1 MNIAVRKR
9 NRDLSLEQKWSI
21 VAFSIQYYNHDKKRL
36 VDGSMEIIK
45 NRFNYGERTIQNVL
59 NEYFDQIANNI
70 IFPTLKPSDRSECGP
85 DTLLSDEMNNFCF
98 KQDKLMDGI

>member
-21 VAFSIQYYNHDKKRL
+21 VAFSIQYYNHDRKRL

-59 NEYFDQIANNI
+59 KEYFDQIANNI
-70 IFPTLKPSDRSECGP
+70 IFPTLNPSDRSECGP
-85 DTLLSDEMNNFCF
+85 DSFLSDEVRENLIDIHNMT
-98 KQDKLMDGI
+98 KGK

>member
-45 NRFNYGERTIQNVL
+45 NRFGYGESTIKVIMK
-59 NEYFDQIANNI
+59 EYFDQIANNV
-70 IFPTLKPSDRSECGP
+70 IFPTLKPSDRNECG
-85 DTLLSDEMNNFCF
+85 LGSNN
-98 KQDKLMDGI
+98 KI